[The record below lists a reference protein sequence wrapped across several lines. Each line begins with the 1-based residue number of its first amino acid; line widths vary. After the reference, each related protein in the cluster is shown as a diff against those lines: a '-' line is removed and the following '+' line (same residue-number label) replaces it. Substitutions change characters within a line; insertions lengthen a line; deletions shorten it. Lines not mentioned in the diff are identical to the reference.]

1 MYQPHYTRY
10 PTHPGSAHYF
20 GLEPTEWSMEGL
32 GTWLHGPST
41 HEMRVQ
47 KQVDEHNNAMD
58 IKHRITAKYGE
69 TQMEQDRHLEQIQQL
84 HLARRSAKIEMA
96 RRMEACARAI
106 QVGQLEV
113 HPLQEQQNVLPADN

>member
-47 KQVDEHNNAMD
+47 KQVDAMD
-58 IKHRITAKYGE
+58 IKHRIAAKYKE
-69 TQMEQDRHLEQIQQL
+69 TQRGEDRHLEQIQQL

-113 HPLQEQQNVLPADN
+113 HALQEQQKVLPANN